1 MSNCR
6 INEANN
12 RANKILKESAGSD
25 YLSKVLNQI
34 YSMPEYR
41 KLEESNSANEI
52 VKNRVGSDYLS
63 KVLDQI
69 YSMPEYRKLEE
80 SNSANEIVK
89 NRVGSDYL
97 SKVLEQIYSMPEFR
111 IFEDNNRATEIVKKS
126 AAAIQ
131 HIKPATFQQSFDSP
145 EKINPNANTSL
156 NNTPDDLDE
165 QIHQPSI
172 ARTQLINILD
182 AVKTDL
188 LAFLDALDKPA
199 DVQLLYP
206 IFFLIVS
213 LILYL
218 KSTPEALMKQENTE
232 N

>member
-25 YLSKVLNQI
+25 YLSKVLN
-34 YSMPEYR
+34 
-41 KLEESNSANEI
+41 
-52 VKNRVGSDYLS
+52 
-63 KVLDQI
+63 QI